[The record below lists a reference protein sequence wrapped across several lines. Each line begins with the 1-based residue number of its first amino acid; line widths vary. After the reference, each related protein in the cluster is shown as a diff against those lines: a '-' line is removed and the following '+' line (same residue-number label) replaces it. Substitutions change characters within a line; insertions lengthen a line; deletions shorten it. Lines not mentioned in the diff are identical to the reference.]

1 MNVVFLV
8 VVVIC
13 LMCYIVFRNM
23 YYGVLDLRYKNKLF
37 KLRDDVC
44 NSHIRVGVN
53 AWFYEYI
60 GESIIRSVRELPS
73 LNLYVMLLLY
83 RKYRKRKYYK
93 INTLIE
99 SDDTAKGLFKEY
111 NDIMVEYISKKHFIV
126 TLIPSPYV
134 KDMVSRVVLKYIY
147 WHL

>member
-1 MNVVFLV
+1 MDVFFLA

-13 LMCYIVFRNM
+13 IVCYIVFRNM
-23 YYGVLDLRYKNKLF
+23 YHGVLDLKYKNKLF

-44 NSHIRVGVN
+44 NSHIHVDVN

-111 NDIMVEYISKKHFIV
+111 NDIMVEYISRKHFIV
-126 TLIPSPYV
+126 TLIPTAYV